1 MTTNHKH
8 PSDIRQSI
16 GPSALLA
23 LFAALLLAVLFFAAP
38 TRSEE
43 SNGEGFVESTKL
55 VDDIVEQLEARGD
68 DEDDEEEEEFH
79 CELDPNATA
88 ESLGLTPLQLPDD
101 FYPIYS
107 WDGPWG
113 WGMTSEDTELIERN
127 RKILRAMAECNMTMV
142 HIPPDLV
149 PMAREIGFRKV
160 LISPYADDEEQ
171 RVKMKLPRYAAGLSP
186 KQAEIY
192 VREMSQ
198 STIDDPEVIGYY
210 ILDEP
215 SANAFEGLSNIAEAM
230 RKITPGKLPF
240 INLYPNY
247 APPEALMT
255 DSYEDYLEYYVQ
267 RLKPMF
273 LSYDNYMIECSEEMT
288 VPPRAVPWWTNLL
301 ATRKVARK
309 YGLPWWVIASSI
321 SQLPESAPTGPSRL
335 AMQAYTALAAGA
347 NGFGWFLFFHYLDWD
362 ETPCDKRNHC
372 RRSVQWGY
380 MRTINE
386 QIETLGVFLKKYRS
400 SEVWFTRPAPVEGLP
415 ENPKTLIADLGYHF
429 ADAVKD
435 LQPMVM
441 VGEFTAKDDEDKHA
455 VMFVNLDRAR
465 NLKVEPTFVGG
476 NKVVRCVSPM
486 DASLSGEPDRGWWVL
501 PGHGL
506 LLTVEP
512 QK

>member
-1 MTTNHKH
+1 MITNHKH
-8 PSDIRQSI
+8 PGDI
-16 GPSALLA
+16 GPSAPPA
-23 LFAALLLAVLFFAAP
+23 LFAALCLAVLFLASPVRPVLAQ
-38 TRSEE
+38 SEE
-43 SNGEGFVESTKL
+43 PAEEGFVESTKL
-55 VDDIVEQLEARGD
+55 VDDIVEQLGARSGGD
-68 DEDDEEEEEFH
+68 DDDEEEFR

-88 ESLGLTPLQLPDD
+88 ESLRLTPLQLPDD
-101 FYPIYS
+101 FFPIYS

-127 RKILRAMAECNMTMV
+127 RKILRAMAECNMTMA
-142 HIPPDLV
+142 HIPPELV
-149 PMAREIGFRKV
+149 SMAREAGIRKV

-171 RVKMKLPRYAAGLSP
+171 RVEMKLPRYAAGLSQ
-186 KQAEIY
+186 KQAEFY
-192 VREMSQ
+192 VREMSR
-198 STIDDPEVIGYY
+198 STADDPDVLGYY
-210 ILDEP
+210 IVDEP
-215 SANAFEGLSNIAEAM
+215 SANAFEGLANIAEAM
-230 RKITPGKLPF
+230 RKITPGKLAF

-267 RLKPMF
+267 RLRPMF

-301 ATRKVARK
+301 ATRKVAQK

-372 RRSVQWGY
+372 RRSIQWGY
-380 MRTINE
+380 MRAVN
-386 QIETLGVFLKKYRS
+386 QQLKTLGVFLKKYRS

-415 ENPKTLIADLGYHF
+415 ENPKTLIADLGYRF

-435 LQPMVM
+435 GQPMVM
-441 VGEFTAKDDEDKHA
+441 VGQFTAKDNDDNRA

-465 NLKVEPTFVGG
+465 NLKIEPTFVGG
-476 NKVVRCVSPM
+476 NKIVRCVSPI
-486 DASLSGEPDRGWWVL
+486 DASLSEEPRRGWWIL